1 MAATRASWLDESTN
15 TPLIDDYAREMTTF
29 VEAMADGH
37 VTDAEL
43 KAQEQRL
50 VALLKEVEPTL
61 NDEQHAAVTRL
72 LCEVSAYSFMQVL
85 HEMVKHR
92 VKTQF
97 RG

>member
-1 MAATRASWLDESTN
+1 MAMRASWLDESTN
-15 TPLIDDYAREMTTF
+15 TPLIDDYAKEMTTF
-29 VEAMADGH
+29 AEAIADGK
-37 VTDAEL
+37 VTVDEL

-50 VALLKEVEPTL
+50 VAMLKEVEPTL
-61 NDEQHAAVTRL
+61 NDDQHAAVTRL

-85 HEMVKHR
+85 HEMIKHR

>member
-1 MAATRASWLDESTN
+1 MPTRANWLDESTD

-29 VEAMADGH
+29 AESMADGK
-37 VTDAEL
+37 VTADEL

-61 NDEQHAAVTRL
+61 NDDQHAAVTRL

-85 HEMVKHR
+85 HEMMKHR

>member
-1 MAATRASWLDESTN
+1 MPRASWLDEKTN

-29 VEAMADGH
+29 AEAMADGH
-37 VTDAEL
+37 VSDAEL
-43 KAQEQRL
+43 KAQEGRL
-50 VALLKEVEPTL
+50 VALLREVEPTL
-61 NDEQHAAVTRL
+61 SDDQHAAVTRL

-85 HEMVKHR
+85 HEMVRQR

>member
-1 MAATRASWLDESTN
+1 MPARAHWLDETTN

-29 VEAMADGH
+29 AEAMADGH
-37 VTDAEL
+37 VSDKEL

-61 NDEQHAAVTRL
+61 DDDQHAAVTRL

-85 HEMVKHR
+85 HEMVKQR
-92 VKTQF
+92 VKAQF

>member
-1 MAATRASWLDESTN
+1 MPARASWLDETTN

-29 VEAMADGH
+29 VEAMADGNI
-37 VTDAEL
+37 TDKEL
-43 KAQEQRL
+43 KTQEQRL

-61 NDEQHAAVTRL
+61 NDDQHAAVTRL

-85 HEMVKHR
+85 REMVKQR
-92 VKTQF
+92 VKTGF